1 MSMGNRSLLING
13 AMAANNERKAYLLL
27 GNLAGGSVDSSVFGL
42 VRRTDI
48 LALVVAPGQR

>member
-1 MSMGNRSLLING
+1 MGNRSLLING